1 MILVLALS
9 SAAPLPA
16 APVRAPLGVWQRW
29 AALRE
34 TPGPRCFAVAQPL
47 RRDGRTDRR
56 GGYALV
62 AARQGAARAP
72 SVRFRLSRLRG
83 AGAPLTLVI
92 GERRFALMGD
102 GAAARAADAATDRAI
117 VGAMRGGSVM
127 TLATLDAA
135 GRALADTYPLAGA
148 ATAIDAA
155 QLGCARR

>member
-1 MILVLALS
+1 MMIALALLS
-9 SAAPLPA
+9 A
-16 APVRAPLGVWQRW
+16 APVRAPLGVWQHW

-72 SVRFRLSRLRG
+72 AIRFRLSRVRG

-92 GERRFALMGD
+92 GDRRFALLGD
-102 GAAARAADAATDRAI
+102 GAEVRAADAATDRAI
-117 VGAMRGGSVM
+117 VGAMRGGGAM

-135 GRALADTYPLAGA
+135 GRALGDTYPLAGA

-155 QLGCARR
+155 QLGCARG

>member
-16 APVRAPLGVWQRW
+16 TPVRAPLGVWHRW

-47 RRDGRTDRR
+47 RRDGSTDRR

-92 GERRFALMGD
+92 GERRFALVGD
-102 GAAARAADAATDRAI
+102 GAEARAADAATDRAI

-127 TLATLDAA
+127 TLATLDAP